1 MKEICQ
7 QIEDKREEMNQRAAQ
22 YGLLDPNV
30 LAISEELDALINYY
44 FYEKNSRSNDY
55 LYYI

>member
-1 MKEICQ
+1 MKEISQ
-7 QIEDKREEMNQRAAQ
+7 QIEAKREEMNQRAAEC
-22 YGLLDPNV
+22 GLLDPNV

-44 FYEKNSRSNDY
+44 YYEKNSRSNDY